1 MLLCNLYFHTHSD
14 LDISFPFSSTYLWP
28 RTRIPDF
35 ASNSPPELLYAI
47 KLGDLPHI
55 LHPSAR
61 LPSRSGGGARRLG
74 DVLYVGRGE
83 VEGPLG
89 EEGVLR
95 VQDPA
100 RDRI

>member
-1 MLLCNLYFHTHSD
+1 MLLCNLDFHTHGD
-14 LDISFPFSSTYLWP
+14 LGISFPFSSTLICP
-28 RTRIPDF
+28 QTRVPDF

-89 EEGVLR
+89 KERVLR
-95 VQDPA
+95 SA
-100 RDRI
+100 ESSA